1 MLKNVGVTNSP
12 QYLGEAQRIKN
23 VNCSYALR
31 VELIVGWSTHS
42 KIFINM
48 KITADVLFS
57 PLTESNFFLPWK
69 KEEDGK
75 QTKQRSALRKQNLIT
90 RDLGHIFD
98 LPPQVP

>member
-57 PLTESNFFLPWK
+57 PLTESNFFCHGK
-69 KEEDGK
+69 KRRW
-75 QTKQRSALRKQNLIT
+75 QTDEAEVRIEKTEFNYS
-90 RDLGHIFD
+90 
-98 LPPQVP
+98 